1 MKKVLWFI
9 VLVLALATLS
19 DHPVL
24 LPYKQQLYAKFSDST
39 HNASKVKSDQS
50 MRAIKT
56 RFSEIGGSLGRG
68 QQTELERV
76 ASSAANVLEFY
87 QRYCVERQFHQ
98 QLYGDSITQV
108 CAVIENNRGGLTN

>member
-19 DHPVL
+19 DHPLL
-24 LPYKQQLYAKFSDST
+24 LPYKQQLYAKFNDST
-39 HNASKVKSDQS
+39 QNASKVKSDQS

-56 RFSEIGGSLGRG
+56 RFAEIGASMGIG
-68 QQTELERV
+68 QQTELARV
-76 ASSAANVLEFY
+76 ASSADNVLEFH

-98 QLYGDSITQV
+98 QFFGDSITQV
-108 CAVIENNRGGLTN
+108 CAVIENNRSGLKN

>member
-39 HNASKVKSDQS
+39 QNASKVKSDQS
-50 MRAIKT
+50 IRAITT
-56 RFSEIGGSLGRG
+56 RFAEIGADLGKG
-68 QQTELERV
+68 QQAELAQV
-76 ASSAANVLEFY
+76 ASSTENILEFY
-87 QRYCVERQFHQ
+87 QRYCIEKQFHPQ
-98 QLYGDSITQV
+98 FYGDSIKQV
-108 CAVIENNRGGLTN
+108 CRVIENNRSGLKH